1 MESNESAGLVLTED
15 VGNIAFNQAEFTYP
29 TRFNIIRREATTSQI
44 LLSVRPSVIAFHFLA
59 LILEKCPKDAEADCK
74 EGEDS

>member
-29 TRFNIIRREATTSQI
+29 TRFNIIRR
-44 LLSVRPSVIAFHFLA
+44 
-59 LILEKCPKDAEADCK
+59 
-74 EGEDS
+74 